1 MGIAQQTILRP
12 AQGEGR
18 SYDVTIMLGYAAF
31 AIVLLFAIY
40 FDSMSSGIAPDEL
53 ASITV
58 FP

>member
-12 AQGEGR
+12 VQGEVR
-18 SYDVTIMLGYAAF
+18 SHDVTIMLGYAAF
-31 AIVLLFAIY
+31 AIALLVAIY

>member
-12 AQGEGR
+12 VRGEVR
-18 SYDVTIMLGYAAF
+18 SHDVTIMLGYTAF

-53 ASITV
+53 ASIIV